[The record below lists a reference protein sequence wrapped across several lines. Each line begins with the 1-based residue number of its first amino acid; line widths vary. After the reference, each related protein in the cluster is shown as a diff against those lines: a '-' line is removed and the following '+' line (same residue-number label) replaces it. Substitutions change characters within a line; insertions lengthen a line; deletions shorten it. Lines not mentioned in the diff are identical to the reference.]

1 MNSTTRD
8 MYPEPTVEVQ
18 LTLTEMMMTIE
29 ALTEVQLA
37 LHQIVSDAEPGSEL
51 DINATKKL
59 ISIIDV
65 RQEMESIVM
74 EALKE

>member
-1 MNSTTRD
+1 MTDNL
-8 MYPEPTVEVQ
+8 EPTLEVQ
-18 LTLTEMMMTIE
+18 LSLTQMMDTIE
-29 ALTEVQLA
+29 ALAEMQLV
-37 LHQIVSDAEPGSEL
+37 LHQIVSDAEPGTAL

-65 RQEMESIVM
+65 KHELESVVM